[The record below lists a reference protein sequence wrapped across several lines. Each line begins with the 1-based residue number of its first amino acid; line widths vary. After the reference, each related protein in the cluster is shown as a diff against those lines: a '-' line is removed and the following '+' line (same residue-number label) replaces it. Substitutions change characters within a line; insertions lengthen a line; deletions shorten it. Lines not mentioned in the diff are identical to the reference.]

1 MSLPKQVQAQV
12 EEAERLEALLQQ
24 QTEAPA
30 DPPKTE
36 EVLEQPA
43 PPVDPASP
51 SPPPPSETTSEETW
65 QRRYK
70 TLQGKFNAEVP
81 RLSSQVQD
89 LTRQLADAQSKI
101 DALAKKSE
109 PKAPAKSLVTDK
121 DIEAFGGD
129 LVDLVKRQAQE
140 TAEQLAEERLSRLA
154 EENDI
159 LRKQLTGVAERQV
172 SNDREVYFAKLGTK
186 VPDYEEL
193 NVDEGFIAWLEEADP
208 LSGQARQ
215 EYLNSAFKGFDVE
228 RTAQLFNAYKA
239 TVAPSAPPAK
249 TINRDLQR
257 QVTPSTSKVT
267 GPTEP
272 QQDTRIWKQS
282 EIAEFYADITKGKY
296 KGEAAEQARIEAQID
311 QAVAE
316 GRVA

>member
-12 EEAERLEALLQQ
+12 DEAERLEALLQQ
-24 QTEAPA
+24 QTEAPV

-36 EVLEQPA
+36 DVSEQPEQPGDPA
-43 PPVDPASP
+43 PP
-51 SPPPPSETTSEETW
+51 PPTPVETVPEETW

-81 RLSSQVQD
+81 RLSAQVQE
-89 LTRQLADAQSKI
+89 LTRQLADTQSKMA
-101 DALAKKSE
+101 DMAKRPE
-109 PKAPAKSLVTDK
+109 AKAPAKSLVTDK

-140 TAEQLAEERLSRLA
+140 TAEQLAEERLSKLA
-154 EENDI
+154 EENDN
-159 LRKQLTGVAERQV
+159 LRTHLTGVAERQV
-172 SNDREVYFAKLGTK
+172 SNDRDMYFAKLAAQ

-193 NVDEGFIAWLEEADP
+193 NVDEGFLAWLEEADP

-215 EYLNSAFKGFDVE
+215 EYLNTAFKGFDAL

-239 TVAPSAPPAK
+239 TLAPSPASQAKAPSR
-249 TINRDLQR
+249 NLQR

-272 QQDTRIWKQS
+272 QPDTRIWKQS
-282 EIAEFYADITKGKY
+282 EITSFYADVTKGLY
-296 KGEAAEQARIEAQID
+296 KGNAAEQAKIEAEID
-311 QAVAE
+311 RAVAE